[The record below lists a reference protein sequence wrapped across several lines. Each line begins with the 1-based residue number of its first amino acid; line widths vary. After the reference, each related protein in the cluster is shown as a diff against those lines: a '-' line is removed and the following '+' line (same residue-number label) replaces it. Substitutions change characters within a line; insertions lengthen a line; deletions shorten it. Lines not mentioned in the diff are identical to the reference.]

1 MKKIILFVTFMVTC
15 ISSYADGVI
24 FIDSLTGSKIIFPAG
39 STLRPSENSGFYK
52 CSVSLSKSDIS
63 VYSMKNVDGKQ
74 YTWNTI
80 NKFDENDKYGTFIN
94 TEKIEGLDIEGWQRF
109 YLREV
114 KDGENYFNCVT
125 ALRGKNYAVYLLES
139 AYKKEDM
146 LSLSIVKCSTFVGS
160 TKTIRGIQKYQFYWF
175 AIALASIIIP
185 FLLYPIRKKMEG
197 KLKWTLILF
206 FTIVG
211 SIATGLW
218 LTNGWICI
226 LALLIY
232 LLVWYVVL
240 SAENW
245 TDIWNHIFKNI
256 LDNI

>member
-1 MKKIILFVTFMVTC
+1 MKKIIFSLTFLVIC
-15 ISSYADGVI
+15 ISSYADNVI
-24 FIDSLTGSKIIFPAG
+24 YIDSLTGSKIIFPAG
-39 STLRPSENSGFYK
+39 STLKPSEKSGFYK

-63 VYSMKNVDGKQ
+63 VYSMKNIDGKQ

-94 TEKIEGLDIEGWQRF
+94 TEKIEDLDIEGWQRF
-109 YLREV
+109 YLREA
-114 KDGENYFNCVT
+114 KDGESYFNCVT
-125 ALRGKNYAVYLLES
+125 ALRGRNYAVYLLES
-139 AYKKEDM
+139 AYNKEDM
-146 LSLSIVKCSTFVGS
+146 QSLSIVKCSTFVGS
-160 TKTIRGIQKYQFYWF
+160 TKTKRNIQKYLYYWF
-175 AIALASIIIP
+175 AIALISIVIP
-185 FLLYPIRKKMEG
+185 FLLYPIRKRIKG
-197 KLKWTLILF
+197 KLKWSLIFF

-211 SIATGLW
+211 TIATGLW
-218 LTNGWICI
+218 FTNGWICI
-226 LALLIY
+226 LAVLIF